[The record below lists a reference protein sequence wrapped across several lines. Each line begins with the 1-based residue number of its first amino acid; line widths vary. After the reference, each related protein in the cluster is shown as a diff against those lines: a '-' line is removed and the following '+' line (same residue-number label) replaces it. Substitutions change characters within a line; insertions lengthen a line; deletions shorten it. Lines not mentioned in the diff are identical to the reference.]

1 MQDGDLSEWNRP
13 RIVLVIEGVLCT
25 RTERRGEARRFRK
38 SPILSYHI
46 QWHELPLKR
55 CVMIKHRYPDMG
67 LDLVTFIDQAFA
79 DEAAEYLDALN
90 IPYDS
95 IKYTPY
101 ETFAT
106 ALRFQSDI
114 QAVYDSSPGRLS
126 RFGQVGVNIVAG
138 GDF

>member
-1 MQDGDLSEWNRP
+1 MQNGDLSEWR
-13 RIVLVIEGVLCT
+13 RKYIVIVIEGVLCS
-25 RTERRGEARRFRK
+25 RVERHGEKRRLRK
-38 SPILSYHI
+38 ASVLSVHV

-55 CVMIKHRYPDMG
+55 VVVIKHNYPDMG
-67 LDLVTFIDQAFA
+67 VDLVTFVSQDFA

-95 IKYTPY
+95 IKYTPW

-106 ALRFQSDI
+106 ALRFQTDV
-114 QAVYDSSPGRLS
+114 QAVYDVDPQRLS
-126 RFGQVGVNIVAG
+126 RFGQLGVQTIPG

>member
-1 MQDGDLSEWNRP
+1 MQNGDLSEWNRK
-13 RIVLVIEGVLCT
+13 RIVIIIEGVLCN
-25 RTERRGEARRFRK
+25 RVERWGEARRLRK
-38 SPILSYHI
+38 PPVLSVHV
-46 QWHELPLKR
+46 QWHDLPLKR
-55 CVMIKHRYPDMG
+55 VVFIKHRYPDMG
-67 LDLVTFIDQAFA
+67 VDLVTFVSQDFA

-95 IKYTPY
+95 VKYTPW

-114 QAVYDSSPGRLS
+114 QAVYDGDPQRLS
-126 RFGQVGVNIVAG
+126 RFGQLGVQTVAG